1 MTRKEQKEERRKAIL
16 FQALVLFVKKG
27 YFETKITD
35 IADAVSMST
44 GLLFHYFES
53 KEDLLL
59 ELVKLGAESANRSAA
74 MTDVEPEDYFR
85 QLLGFLFSNA
95 KTSPGIYYMF
105 VLMGQVRREG
115 MPEDARKVASSVNQ
129 IETCAKLIEK
139 GQKKGI
145 FREGDPFL
153 LSTCFWAAVQG
164 VMEEMTFDESLQM
177 PDPEWL
183 ISILL
188 RRDSLMANL

>member
-27 YFETKITD
+27 YHETKITD

-59 ELVKLGAESANRSAA
+59 ELVKMGAESANRSAA

-85 QLLGFLFSNA
+85 NLLGFLFSNA

-115 MPEDARKVASSVNQ
+115 MPEDARQVASSVNQ
-129 IETCAKLIEK
+129 IDASAKLIEK
-139 GQKKGI
+139 GQKKGT
-145 FREGDPFL
+145 FRDGDPKL

-164 VMEEMTFDESLQM
+164 VMEEMTFDESLEM

-183 ISILL
+183 VSILL
-188 RRDSLMANL
+188 K